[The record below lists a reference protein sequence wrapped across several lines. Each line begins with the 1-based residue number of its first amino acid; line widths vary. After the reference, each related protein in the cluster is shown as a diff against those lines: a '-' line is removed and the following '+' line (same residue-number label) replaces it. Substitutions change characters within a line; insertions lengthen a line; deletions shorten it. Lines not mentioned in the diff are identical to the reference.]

1 MIPRYR
7 WEEEGT
13 LERELGATSQPP
25 AVASLNFATLA
36 AAGGGGGGRG
46 DDGSFPASL
55 RIGAQCF

>member
-7 WEEEGT
+7 WEEEGA

-36 AAGGGGGGRG
+36 AAAGGGGRG
-46 DDGSFPASL
+46 DDGYFPASW

>member
-36 AAGGGGGGRG
+36 ATGGG